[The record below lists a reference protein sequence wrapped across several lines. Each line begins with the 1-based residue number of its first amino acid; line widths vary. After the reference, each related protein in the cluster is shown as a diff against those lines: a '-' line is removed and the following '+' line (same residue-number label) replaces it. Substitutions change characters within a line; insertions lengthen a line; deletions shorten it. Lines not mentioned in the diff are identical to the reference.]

1 MSAREVKDRSNNAIL
16 RLEKQKEADISSIK
30 INQELQTLKIFDN
43 KHLEGS
49 DSCEG
54 DGSYITSAVI
64 EIDKRTINKL
74 TILIIS
80 DGDCSDLAVA
90 YRISMDNINY
100 FPLNRNFL
108 NRNFSDSY
116 DEGNTIQAVIK
127 DFIPRYMQIKIINS
141 GGVGTNITG
150 YVNY

>member
-1 MSAREVKDRSNNAIL
+1 MSARDVKEVKDRINNAIL
-16 RLEKQKEADISSIK
+16 RREKQKEADISSIK

-100 FPLNRNFL
+100 FPLNRNF
-108 NRNFSDSY
+108 SDSY
-116 DEGNTIQAVIK
+116 DAGNTIQSVIK
-127 DFIPRYMQIKIINS
+127 DFIPRYIQIKIINS
-141 GGVGTNITG
+141 GSIGTNITG

>member
-1 MSAREVKDRSNNAIL
+1 MSAREVKDRINNAIL
-16 RLEKQKEADISSIK
+16 RREKQKEEDISSIK

-80 DGDCSDLAVA
+80 DSDSDSDCSDLAVA

-100 FPLNRNFL
+100 FPLNRNF
-108 NRNFSDSY
+108 SDSY
-116 DEGNTIQAVIK
+116 DAGNTIQSVIK
-127 DFIPRYMQIKIINS
+127 DFIPRYIQIKIINS
-141 GGVGTNITG
+141 GSIGTNITG